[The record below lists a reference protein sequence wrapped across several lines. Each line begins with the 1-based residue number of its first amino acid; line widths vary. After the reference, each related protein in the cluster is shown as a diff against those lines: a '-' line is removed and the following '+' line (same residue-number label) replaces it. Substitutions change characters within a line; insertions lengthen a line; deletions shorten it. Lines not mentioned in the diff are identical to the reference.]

1 MTKASVRQ
9 QFADKLRRGVHALKF
24 DEKFTAG
31 KSIAKQEIV
40 DRGKKLDDYADTMD
54 VEDEALIIEYQQQA
68 EAAVKLKK
76 EKKGKQRKNKN
87 KMKKKEKK
95 EKREKKR
102 KKKKKK
108 RKKKKKKKKKE
119 EKKKKK

>member
-1 MTKASVRQ
+1 MTEIGGIWRWTDTHQQMADGLTKASVRQ

-76 EKKGKQRKNKN
+76 EKKINVVSKILCRSQPSPQKFR
-87 KMKKKEKK
+87 
-95 EKREKKR
+95 R
-102 KKKKKK
+102 
-108 RKKKKKKKKKE
+108 
-119 EKKKKK
+119 